1 MRKIYEKTHTNTNL
15 QYDQFN
21 STKEVIKNIRAGK
34 EQRIGNELTTQA
46 LVVNS
51 IWKHSNKSSSV
62 LWSKVITQLP
72 ININNFCIRYLNNTL
87 ANNTNL
93 HKWLKAPSP
102 LCSACNKPETLGHA
116 VAGCSVH
123 LNEKRYNYRHDSV
136 LPNIVKSIKS
146 SEVRRIY
153 AYLEGYISPS
163 IISGEDKRPDIIIV
177 ERDNVYILE
186 LTIDFETNISTNFER
201 KMNNYSQ
208 LLEDLRSR
216 YKKVKFINLSMGSI
230 GIYGD
235 TCFNLK
241 PVLKQLGLNE
251 NEVNYLLRK
260 LSNICI
266 QATYFIFCKRNK
278 AWDHPAC
285 PVSMVISTP
294 IACTSLVG
302 YLLAN
307 PFSPTAHLLTIFL
320 PLGSPHATVQGAMPV
335 SSVSGSD

>member
-1 MRKIYEKTHTNTNL
+1 MSLLDLPNAKNTIRSCLKNSQSSDLRKIYEKTHTKTNL

-21 STKEVIKNIRAGK
+21 STRKVIKNIRAGK
-34 EQRIGNELTTQA
+34 EQRIGNELTTQV

-51 IWKHSNKSSSV
+51 IWKHSNKASSV

-72 ININNFCIRYLNNTL
+72 KNIHNFCIRYVNNTL

-93 HKWLKAPSP
+93 HKWGKAPSP
-102 LCSACNKPETLGHA
+102 HCSACNKSQTLGHV

-136 LPNIVKSIKS
+136 LLNIVKSIKS

-153 AYLEGYISPS
+153 ADLEGYISPS

-177 ERDNVYILE
+177 KRDTVYIFE
-186 LTIDFETNISTNFER
+186 LTIGFETNISTNSER
-201 KMNNYSQ
+201 KKNKYSQ
-208 LLEDLRSR
+208 LLEDLKSR
-216 YKKVKFINLSMGSI
+216 YTKVKFINLSMGAI

-241 PVLKQLGLNE
+241 SVLKHLGLKE

-260 LSNICI
+260 LCNICI
-266 QATYFIFCKRNK
+266 RATYSIFCKRNK
-278 AWDHPAC
+278 A
-285 PVSMVISTP
+285 
-294 IACTSLVG
+294 
-302 YLLAN
+302 
-307 PFSPTAHLLTIFL
+307 
-320 PLGSPHATVQGAMPV
+320 
-335 SSVSGSD
+335 